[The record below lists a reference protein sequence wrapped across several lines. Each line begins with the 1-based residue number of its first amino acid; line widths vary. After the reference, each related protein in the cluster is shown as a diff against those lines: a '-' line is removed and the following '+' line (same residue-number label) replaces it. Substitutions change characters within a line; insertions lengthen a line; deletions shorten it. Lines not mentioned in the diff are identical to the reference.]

1 MNLILS
7 EPTAHCHASNLSDL
21 RIIKLQNEIKAC
33 AATTDEAS
41 SSILYS
47 ALRSFSLSA
56 AVALPRNETLMRTIR
71 RQLTVI
77 SSDSTSQLLASLKKT
92 DHGEDFLLYESDELM
107 SFTTKANLSVLKN
120 CKHWFADG
128 TFKMSIKCNLS
139 KVNLWPAD
147 LEEDDFEPI
156 LILTDFEPGTIKS
169 VQSMF
174 HEVLHKGCLFYF
186 SQCIWRQIQSRG
198 LSTKYQDDEH
208 FDLNVKKLISL
219 AFVLLVDVV
228 KSFDLIAENFD
239 DDAEDFI
246 DYFEKVWIGEPK
258 QREIGQ
264 KKPQFEHALWN
275 LYDRVVSDLP
285 RSNNSVEGWH
295 NAFANRVSI
304 THPSIPK
311 LAVKIQNRYCSNS
324 TRG

>member
-174 HEVLHKGCLFYF
+174 HEVLHK
-186 SQCIWRQIQSRG
+186 
-198 LSTKYQDDEH
+198 
-208 FDLNVKKLISL
+208 